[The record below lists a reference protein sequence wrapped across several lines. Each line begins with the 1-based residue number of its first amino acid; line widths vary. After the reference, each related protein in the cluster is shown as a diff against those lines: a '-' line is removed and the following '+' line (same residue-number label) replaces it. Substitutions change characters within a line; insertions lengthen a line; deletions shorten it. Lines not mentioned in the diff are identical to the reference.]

1 MADHYQEKA
10 REGDFPEEQI
20 SDDAVADAECRAS
33 LSQCVDRLPK
43 DQRRVIV
50 MRFVEQRSIR
60 EIAQDLGKTEGAI
73 KQLQWRALQN
83 LRAQMHA

>member
-1 MADHYQEKA
+1 
-10 REGDFPEEQI
+10 
-20 SDDAVADAECRAS
+20 
-33 LSQCVDRLPK
+33 CVDRLPK

>member
-1 MADHYQEKA
+1 VKEIFRKRRYQTT
-10 REGDFPEEQI
+10 RWPTR
-20 SDDAVADAECRAS
+20 S
-33 LSQCVDRLPK
+33 VDRLPK